1 MNGCAKAVRAKL
13 MLSMVEPK
21 INSLSR
27 FGFSFERGGATLKT
41 DADVDQ
47 WIANISA
54 RLKEQIKQGPV
65 IV

>member
-13 MLSMVEPK
+13 MISMLEPK

-27 FGFSFERGGATLKT
+27 FGFSFERGGAHSSRTIML
-41 DADVDQ
+41 D
-47 WIANISA
+47 
-54 RLKEQIKQGPV
+54 QIKQGPV